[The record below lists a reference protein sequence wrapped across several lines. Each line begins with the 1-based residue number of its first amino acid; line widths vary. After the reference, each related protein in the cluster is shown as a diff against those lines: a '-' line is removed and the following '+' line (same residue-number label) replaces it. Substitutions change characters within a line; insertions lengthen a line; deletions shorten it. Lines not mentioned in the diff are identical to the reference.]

1 MTIPIVKFK
10 NINLPARCKFIRWI
24 INLSYI
30 HITNETSLIYN
41 SSWFT
46 KRNFKPYFTVLI
58 ILLCFFR
65 NFLKMTSAADEV
77 SAKSLALARHH
88 CQKRNFDK
96 AFSHYLVH
104 LKLRNENTG
113 KEKLKIQS
121 FGYSH
126 FAGCLMYSYFESY
139 LEYFNCRK
147 QQLKVDAYLFVFC
160 ILNSRWKII
169 E

>member
-1 MTIPIVKFK
+1 M
-10 NINLPARCKFIRWI
+10 
-24 INLSYI
+24 S
-30 HITNETSLIYN
+30 
-41 SSWFT
+41 
-46 KRNFKPYFTVLI
+46 
-58 ILLCFFR
+58 
-65 NFLKMTSAADEV
+65 SAADEV

-126 FAGCLMYSYFESY
+126 FAG
-139 LEYFNCRK
+139 
-147 QQLKVDAYLFVFC
+147 
-160 ILNSRWKII
+160 
-169 E
+169 